1 LEFTGI
7 QNRSLK
13 ILSFCVL
20 CFRACLVFPAVFVPC
35 SLSGLEGQAHAGLQI
50 CAFLSFVS
58 FPAAV
63 REGLSVFSNNL
74 SWKVF

>member
-1 LEFTGI
+1 LFEFTGI

-13 ILSFCVL
+13 ILSFCFL
-20 CFRACLVFPAVFVPC
+20 CFLVFPAVFVPC
-35 SLSGLEGQAHAGLQI
+35 RLSGLEGQAHAGLQI